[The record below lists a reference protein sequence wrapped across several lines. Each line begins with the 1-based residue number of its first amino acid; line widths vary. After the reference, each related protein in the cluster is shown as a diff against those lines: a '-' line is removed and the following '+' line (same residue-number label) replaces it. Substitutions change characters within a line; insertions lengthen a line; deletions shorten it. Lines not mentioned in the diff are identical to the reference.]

1 MGFNRTIGVLAR
13 HRPLVLSA
21 VAVTHQS
28 CPFVRKSR
36 LVSTGS
42 RGSAVAVAHRER
54 PFLSERASVGSCES
68 AVAVTHRGRPFLGKR
83 VSVGSGGSGVAVTH
97 RERPFLSERVSVGS
111 GESAVAVTHWIR
123 SFLREFRL
131 VSTASWYSGVTVRH
145 RRLLPSPG
153 RGRLASASPNSV
165 KRHGVRSPGGGNLDM
180 RLPVVR
186 RQSPGVVAT

>member
-28 CPFVRKSR
+28 YPFMRESR
-36 LVSTGS
+36 LVRTGS
-42 RGSAVAVAHRER
+42 HG
-54 PFLSERASVGSCES
+54 S
-68 AVAVTHRGRPFLGKR
+68 AVAVTHRGRPLLGQR
-83 VSVGSGGSGVAVTH
+83 ASVGSGGSAVAVTH
-97 RERPFLSERVSVGS
+97 RERPFLSERASVNS
-111 GESAVAVTHWIR
+111 CDSAVAVTHWIR
-123 SFLREFRL
+123 SFLHEFRL

-145 RRLLPSPG
+145 RRHLPSPG
-153 RGRLASASPNSV
+153 RGRLASASLNSV
-165 KRHGVRSPGGGNLDM
+165 KRHDVRSPGGGNLDM